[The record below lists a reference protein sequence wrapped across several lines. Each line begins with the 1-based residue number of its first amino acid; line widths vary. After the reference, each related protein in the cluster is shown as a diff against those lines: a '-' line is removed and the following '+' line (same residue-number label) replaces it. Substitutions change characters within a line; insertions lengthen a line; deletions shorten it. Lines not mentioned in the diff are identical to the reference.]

1 MFLNAIFLA
10 FRQIRRNLLRA
21 ILTMLG
27 IIIGV
32 ASVVIMI
39 TIGNGTSANIT
50 QKLSSLGSNIL
61 IVFPARGV
69 QPGVGPRHFKMED
82 IEQLYIQSGALVRA
96 IAPVADHNIIATSKY
111 NNTQTKAQGANLDY
125 FVATEW
131 GVQDGR
137 EFNDN
142 DYRNGS
148 SVCLL
153 GKSAAKNLF
162 KEKSPLGEKVRILQ
176 FSCEVIGILEEKGQ
190 GAMGNDQDDVILL
203 PLRTFNRSIS
213 KGNTLY
219 DIKRIMISLKD
230 GLDSQS
236 AVDEISAALTDI
248 RGIRAGM
255 RLDFEIMDTKQIL
268 DTMKS
273 TTATLTIFLGAI
285 AGVSLI
291 VGGIGIMNIMLVS
304 ITERTKEIGTR
315 LAIGALQ
322 SEVLMQFLIE
332 SVVISAL
339 GGLIGLAIAF
349 GGSFIACRIME
360 LPFLFDLKVAL
371 IAFFFSGFIGVLFG
385 YLPAR
390 RASRLNPIEALR
402 HE

>member
-82 IEQLYIQSGALVRA
+82 IEQLYIQSGSLVKA

-111 NNTQTKAQGANLDY
+111 NNTQTKAQGTNLDY
-125 FVATEW
+125 FLATEW
-131 GVQDGR
+131 GVQNGR
-137 EFNDN
+137 EFSDN
-142 DYRNGS
+142 DYRNGTN
-148 SVCLL
+148 VCLL

-162 KEKSPLGEKVRILQ
+162 KDKSPLGEKVRILQ

-248 RGIRAGM
+248 RGIRTGM

-360 LPFLFDLKVAL
+360 LPFLYDLKVAL
-371 IAFFFSGFIGVLFG
+371 IAFGFSGFIGVLFG